1 MKLTFTS
8 TSNVGPIRL
17 HQLPYE
23 ITPKLCVVVGRVMK
37 YSRGH
42 LAIPMGHM
50 YYSDLLEI
58 NKNNMN
64 EGHF

>member
-1 MKLTFTS
+1 MPKKL
-8 TSNVGPIRL
+8 PD
-17 HQLPYE
+17 E
-23 ITPKLCVVVGRVMK
+23 ISSKLCVVVGRIMK

-50 YYSDLLEI
+50 HYSDLLEI

-64 EGHF
+64 EGQF